1 MKMTKG
7 WPAHKRPNKIVRIK
21 DNRSIPW
28 KTLGLTDPIEEQKSK
43 SMDEIRQQV
52 LMMSYQEIGEGLHEI
67 EPEEPQ
73 ELQNPASPTATQRK
87 SRIRRIEKEASS
99 SR

>member
-28 KTLGLTDPIEEQKSK
+28 KTLGLSDPIEEQRSK

-52 LMMSYQEIGEGLHEI
+52 LMMSYQEIGEGLNDI
-67 EPEEPQ
+67 EPTEPQ
-73 ELQNPASPTATQRK
+73 DIEPVPSRAETPRK
-87 SRIRRIEKEASS
+87 SRVRRIAKETSP

>member
-7 WPAHKRPNKIVRIK
+7 WPAHKRPHKIVRIK

-28 KTLGLTDPIEEQKSK
+28 KTLGLTDPSEEQRSR

-52 LMMSYQEIGEGLHEI
+52 LMMSSQEIGQGFEEI
-67 EPEEPQ
+67 QYEESPK
-73 ELQNPASPTATQRK
+73 LASTSARPKAERKPHGRTTKKQTIQR
-87 SRIRRIEKEASS
+87 
-99 SR
+99 

>member
-7 WPAHKRPNKIVRIK
+7 WPAHKRPHKIVRIK

-28 KTLGLTDPIEEQKSK
+28 KTLGLTDPTEEQRSK

-52 LMMSYQEIGEGLHEI
+52 LMMSSQEIGQGFEEI
-67 EPEEPQ
+67 EYMDTPKVSSSSAATKPE
-73 ELQNPASPTATQRK
+73 RK
-87 SRIRRIEKEASS
+87 SRGRGRKKETL

>member
-7 WPAHKRPNKIVRIK
+7 WPAHKRPHKIVRIK

-28 KTLGLTDPIEEQKSK
+28 KTLGLTDPSEEQRSR

-52 LMMSYQEIGEGLHEI
+52 LMMSSQEIGLGFEEI
-67 EPEEPQ
+67 QYEEP
-73 ELQNPASPTATQRK
+73 PK
-87 SRIRRIEKEASS
+87 ASS
-99 SR
+99 SPSRAKAERKTRARTTKKQTIQR